1 MQITQEPVIGYLL
14 EWHCEIIWEQY
25 LSNVT
30 YSTVRNRKRAGRNG
44 KWEKSLLRR
53 KLRTAH
59 LISLTSNEKMTCFAV
74 N

>member
-1 MQITQEPVIGYLL
+1 MQITQEPLIGYLL

-30 YSTVRNRKRAGRNG
+30 YSTVRNRKRAGGNG
-44 KWEKSLLRR
+44 KLENRYCSKN
-53 KLRTAH
+53 TMYNTF
-59 LISLTSNEKMTCFAV
+59 SLTSNEEMICFAV